1 MDTRQIQSR
10 LRAKGYDLIVD
21 GVIGPKTYAAL
32 LSFVGMQRRCTMH
45 DDLGRAANAHFVAHK
60 IDTPLRLTHFLAQS
74 CVETRGFTVLVENL
88 NYSAKRLT
96 EVWPARFPN
105 IAAAAPFAH
114 SPEALANKTYGGRF
128 GNNAAGDGWKYRGR
142 GTKQTTFKDNYA
154 EVEKFTG
161 LPVVDQPDMLAEPDT
176 GMRAGCIYWRE
187 RDCAALADADNILA
201 ITRRVNG
208 GTNGLQLRIAARNR
222 AAQILL

>member
-10 LRAKGYDLIVD
+10 LCAKGYDLIVD

-32 LSFVGMQRRCTMH
+32 LSFVGMQRLCAMH
-45 DDLGRAANAHFVAHK
+45 DDLGRAANAHFAAHK

-114 SPEALANKTYGGRF
+114 NPEALANKTYGGRF

-154 EVEKFTG
+154 EVEKVTG

-176 GMRAGCIYWRE
+176 GMRAGCIYWSE
-187 RDCAALADADNILA
+187 RDCAALADADNIFA

-222 AAQILL
+222 GAQILL